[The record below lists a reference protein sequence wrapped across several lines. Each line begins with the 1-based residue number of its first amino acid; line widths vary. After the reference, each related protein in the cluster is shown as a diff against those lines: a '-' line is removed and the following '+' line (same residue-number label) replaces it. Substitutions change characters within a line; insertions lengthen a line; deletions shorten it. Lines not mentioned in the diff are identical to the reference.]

1 MEGIYSVSIIVPVHN
16 SAVYLRKCVD
26 SIRSQTLQNIEI
38 ILVENLST
46 DDSSTICDEYASV
59 DSRIKVLHLNEA
71 GPSIARNAGIKY
83 ASAPYIGFVDS
94 DDHIAPT
101 MYKDMFDA
109 AVKNRA
115 EVVYC
120 NFCNEYEN
128 GNVEFFYPE
137 SKSIYLRSGKD
148 VLKDILCEKVSSTP
162 CAKIFKK
169 ELFSSFLFPQGVFFE
184 DHAVVY
190 KWIALCDKVVWID
203 QTYYYYLQRMG
214 STCHSINPTK
224 RYHFFLAEYSRL
236 SLVQNYSLFSKD
248 ERSGLTKLI
257 VKNSLWHFK
266 EFMFIS
272 GYSYDKDMFKDMKGK
287 FEKCLLL
294 PKSDIRKGDYK
305 RLKKIVHFWPIYFV
319 IHFCFKKR

>member
-59 DSRIKVLHLNEA
+59 DSRIKVLHLN
-71 GPSIARNAGIKY
+71 
-83 ASAPYIGFVDS
+83 
-94 DDHIAPT
+94 APT
-101 MYKDMFDA
+101 MYKDMFDT

-128 GNVEFFYPE
+128 GNIEFFCPE

-184 DHAVVY
+184 AHAVAY

-248 ERSGLTKLI
+248 ERSDLTKLI
-257 VKNSLWHFK
+257 VKNSL
-266 EFMFIS
+266 
-272 GYSYDKDMFKDMKGK
+272 
-287 FEKCLLL
+287 
-294 PKSDIRKGDYK
+294 
-305 RLKKIVHFWPIYFV
+305 
-319 IHFCFKKR
+319 